1 MGINQHIDTDQ
12 VKTGAEN
19 ILTMPIV
26 WLLYSK
32 EV

>member
-12 VKTGAEN
+12 VKTCAEN
-19 ILTMPIV
+19 ILTMIIV